1 MIQKHRIA
9 TNIGKDQKV
18 TVELK
23 QDFDVLEILSLKF
36 TQQQIYTSMC
46 SDYGVVCGRITANN
60 GFGIGNA
67 RVSIFIPLLEEDE
80 NDPVISVL
88 YPYKEVTDKN
98 DNGYRYNLLPSR
110 KQHGGH
116 AQTGTFPDQS
126 DILENEA
133 VLEVYEKYYN
143 YTVKTNN
150 AGDFMIW
157 GVPIGVQT
165 VHIDVDLSDIGCF
178 SLRPADLKRLGIGVD
193 NFKNNYTF
201 KSSEDLNSLPQI
213 ISFDRSVEVYPFWGN
228 EELCEIGITR
238 TDFDLSERGVNIQP
252 KAYLIGGVFTD
263 SSKNS
268 VNKNCIP
275 RRKMGRKCDLVTKS
289 ANIEA
294 IRFMPI
300 KDEFNRPYLEFLPID
315 EDIPDDGGFVLPVE
329 MNMDY
334 VITNEFGENEITN
347 DPNKG
352 IPTSACYRFRFNLND
367 KSLERTR
374 ANADFLVPNIRE
386 FQKVIQT
393 GATPSQTGYT
403 IDDSS
408 YYFGTQYSGYP
419 SDALSLILNNQNG
432 EYYPQDYFYRFTY
445 NKVYTVSSF
454 HSHFF
459 GVDAITKGL
468 APTAAYTVG
477 VFGAPIDDL
486 TTKYNFANINETT
499 PSEEEDCGDKLT
511 PPSNFGVKNY
521 TFKLLISD
529 VLLAIENL
537 FNIVTLLFFNVLSKL
552 FISIGTSFENT
563 CFLGICPLGSL
574 GRRMKNVGYSL
585 MDTGQ
590 KGLPLVSYPECDE
603 CSTEALSSNGE
614 SDLNYCVVGEV
625 KFYVTDFGI
634 LSNPIGIITGSTP
647 SGYLTFTQPTN
658 GECVN
663 ATTPTSV
670 NNFLSIQQNY
680 GIKTDTGVFP
690 LSASNTTGEL
700 FIKYSTIGG
709 NNLLVFNDPSN
720 SFIVQNGVFTYDVVS
735 LDYGENGPITDPIV
749 PLESGCGV
757 YDTPYNESLISLYYT
772 QTGSTEA
779 SRGGVATISDGT
791 DVVATNVS
799 DSDGYALPKSYNGKS
814 YTRTT
819 ISGKSEFMNGIF
831 YMVPGS
837 QSNKRLL
844 DILSEYYRRKRVG
857 KMFCGGI
864 VNYGFIDNWLSG
876 SLYFTQFKA
885 KKFRKLADATSES
898 VLKYCRNLARFVFDQ
913 NRFYY
918 RSASFKTTTG
928 FDKNNLNRPTTIVDL
943 GPRDEFI
950 KEICIDESL
959 DPNCSVARSIG
970 ATSYKPLGDLLGLA
984 INYRMDVADATGSLD
999 MFFSNKGFRYKLGIR
1014 NVLDGDILQL
1024 LSINNEVGIEEFD
1037 LENPK
1042 YLGYRYDTLDPELNK
1057 PFFQISGSYGPLPVT
1072 MELDEDGERVRLCL
1086 NEPGRLTESSQ
1097 PVPFY
1102 LWDKGGTGFGPGGA
1116 GRSNQSWN
1124 YSSLEL
1130 QPLQGMT
1137 YGYTLTGSYSDPS
1150 DKYMLLPMTKTN
1162 NGVTGNTNLNLTD
1175 DVDYDVV
1182 STNSGYTEYNS
1193 EYPGF
1198 TYLYVTGGTET
1209 VPTSGKLFVRYGN
1222 AGNDTTNPM
1231 SGATGWQ
1238 VINWTDTTDLV
1249 IPRREDYYSG
1259 NKQILSTPYQFYF
1272 GLIAGKSGMD
1282 KFIDLYGPKD
1292 AFTSED

>member
-98 DNGYRYNLLPSR
+98 DDGYRYNLLPSR

-116 AQTGTFPDQS
+116 ASTGTFPDQS
-126 DILENEA
+126 DILENES
-133 VLEVYEKYYN
+133 VLEVYEKYYK
-143 YTVKTNN
+143 YTVKTNG

-157 GVPIGVQT
+157 GVPVGVQT

-178 SLRPADLKRLGIGVD
+178 SLRPADFKRLGIGVD
-193 NFKNNYTF
+193 NFKNSYTF

-263 SSKNS
+263 TYKNS

-300 KDEFNRPYLEFLPID
+300 KDEQNRPYLEYLPID

-403 IDDSS
+403 INDSS

-419 SDALSLILNNQNG
+419 SDAQSLILNNQNG

-459 GVDAITKGL
+459 GVDAVTKGL
-468 APTAAYTVG
+468 TPTAAYTVG
-477 VFGAPIDDL
+477 LFGAPIDDL

-521 TFKLLISD
+521 TFQLLIAD
-529 VLLAIENL
+529 FLLVLDYVIKW
-537 FNIVTLLFFNVLSKL
+537 VTLQFLNFAIKDILGPL
-552 FISIGTSFENT
+552 AEIMISIGVVEKAGRSLRRSTSKLQINNT
-563 CFLGICPLGSL
+563 TKLSL
-574 GRRMKNVGYSL
+574 IN
-585 MDTGQ
+585 
-590 KGLPLVSYPECDE
+590 YPECVE
-603 CSTEALSSNGE
+603 CSQDNLTGGNGDAGSEENCKVATIKFTGITTNEYDRRIKIGPLLSSGQ
-614 SDLNYCVVGEV
+614 
-625 KFYVTDFGI
+625 
-634 LSNPIGIITGSTP
+634 ITGFTDTGLCSTVAPLNSLIGLYNEQYAYVLEYSGKTSFLDP
-647 SGYLTFTQPTN
+647 SSGGSYLYLIGLDIYLNDRDFIFNEAIEYFVNVRKIGTFQSS
-658 GECVN
+658 
-663 ATTPTSV
+663 TTPT
-670 NNFLSIQQNY
+670 
-680 GIKTDTGVFP
+680 T
-690 LSASNTTGEL
+690 NT
-700 FIKYSTIGG
+700 
-709 NNLLVFNDPSN
+709 
-720 SFIVQNGVFTYDVVS
+720 
-735 LDYGENGPITDPIV
+735 
-749 PLESGCGV
+749 LESGCDA
-757 YDTPYNESLISLYYT
+757 YDTLYDEMLATGYFVKSGTSTIYKPTLSVGDDVISTLM
-772 QTGSTEA
+772 S
-779 SRGGVATISDGT
+779 GGGRAIPGTAPFGPPINGLAQCRDMEGEVRYLFVATPSYRSEFANGVFYIVPGT
-791 DVVATNVS
+791 Q
-799 DSDGYALPKSYNGKS
+799 
-814 YTRTT
+814 
-819 ISGKSEFMNGIF
+819 SGK
-831 YMVPGS
+831 
-837 QSNKRLL
+837 RLSG
-844 DILSEYYRRKRVG
+844 ILSEYYKRKRVG

-898 VLKYCRNLARFVFDQ
+898 VLKYCRNLVRFVFDQ

-928 FDKNNLNRPTTIVDL
+928 FDRLNLNRPTTIVDL

-950 KEICIDESL
+950 KEICIDKSL
-959 DPNCSVARSIG
+959 DPNCSVSRSIG

-984 INYRMDVADATGSLD
+984 INYRMDVADGSGDLD
-999 MFFSNKGFRYKLGIR
+999 MFFSNKGFQNKLGIR

-1024 LSINNEVGIEEFD
+1024 LSINNEAGIEEFD

-1042 YLGYRYDTLDPELNK
+1042 YLGYRFDTLDPELN
-1057 PFFQISGSYGPLPVT
+1057 PSFYQISGSWGPLPIT

-1102 LWDKGGTGFGPGGA
+1102 LWDKGGTGFGPGGT

-1124 YSSLEL
+1124 YSSLQL

-1137 YGYTLTGSYSDPS
+1137 YGYTLTGSHSDPS
-1150 DKYMLLPMTKTN
+1150 DKYMLLPITKTN
-1162 NGVTGNTNLNLTD
+1162 NGVIGSTNLNLTD
-1175 DVDYDVV
+1175 DVDFDVV
-1182 STNSGYTEYNS
+1182 YSGTSTGYTIYNS
-1193 EYPGF
+1193 EYPG
-1198 TYLYVTGGTET
+1198 YT
-1209 VPTSGKLFVRYGN
+1209 VLRVTSGSIDQPSTGTLHIRYGN
-1222 AGNDTTNPM
+1222 AGTD
-1231 SGATGWQ
+1231 GIVGWQ
-1238 VINWTDTTDLV
+1238 TISWTSSTDLV

-1272 GLIAGKSGMD
+1272 GLLEGKSGMD
-1282 KFIDLYGPKD
+1282 KFIDLYGPKG

>member
-98 DNGYRYNLLPSR
+98 DDGYRYNLLPSR

-116 AQTGTFPDQS
+116 ASTGTFPDQS

-143 YTVKTNN
+143 YTVKTNS

-165 VHIDVDLSDIGCF
+165 VHVDVDLSDIGCF
-178 SLRPADLKRLGIGVD
+178 SLRPADFKRLGIGVD

-252 KAYLIGGVFTD
+252 TAYLIGGVFTD
-263 SSKNS
+263 TYKNS

-367 KSLERTR
+367 TSLERTR
-374 ANADFLVPNIRE
+374 TNADFLVPNIRE
-386 FQKVIQT
+386 FQKVTQT
-393 GATPSQTGYT
+393 GATVSQTGYT

-445 NKVYTVSSF
+445 NKVYTISSF

-468 APTAAYTVG
+468 RTTAASTVG
-477 VFGAPIDDL
+477 LFGAPLDDL
-486 TTKYNFANINETT
+486 TTKYNFANINEIT

-521 TFKLLISD
+521 TFQLLIADFLMSLDYLIKWVTLQALNFIVKDILGPLAEVMISIGVVKKAGRGLRRTTSKLQINNVSKLTLVNYPECEECSSEDLVKGGNGDVSELENCIVAKIRLTGTTDNAYDRVVMLGPISGFTDTGDCVGQTPLTSREILILNQTEYVLEYNEEIIFLNPDDGGSYLYGGNVLGFKLNDRDYVFKEAIEYTVNVRRIGTFKSNPPTPTSTLETGCQIYDTLYNEKLATGYFVTSGNTRIYKPLLSPGDDVQSTLIAGSGTAIAGTNPSGPSFSGRVCRDIESEVRYLFTATPSYRSEFSNGVFYIVPGTQTSKRLSD
-529 VLLAIENL
+529 VLL
-537 FNIVTLLFFNVLSKL
+537 
-552 FISIGTSFENT
+552 
-563 CFLGICPLGSL
+563 
-574 GRRMKNVGYSL
+574 
-585 MDTGQ
+585 
-590 KGLPLVSYPECDE
+590 
-603 CSTEALSSNGE
+603 
-614 SDLNYCVVGEV
+614 
-625 KFYVTDFGI
+625 
-634 LSNPIGIITGSTP
+634 
-647 SGYLTFTQPTN
+647 
-658 GECVN
+658 
-663 ATTPTSV
+663 
-670 NNFLSIQQNY
+670 
-680 GIKTDTGVFP
+680 
-690 LSASNTTGEL
+690 
-700 FIKYSTIGG
+700 
-709 NNLLVFNDPSN
+709 
-720 SFIVQNGVFTYDVVS
+720 
-735 LDYGENGPITDPIV
+735 
-749 PLESGCGV
+749 
-757 YDTPYNESLISLYYT
+757 
-772 QTGSTEA
+772 
-779 SRGGVATISDGT
+779 
-791 DVVATNVS
+791 
-799 DSDGYALPKSYNGKS
+799 
-814 YTRTT
+814 
-819 ISGKSEFMNGIF
+819 
-831 YMVPGS
+831 
-837 QSNKRLL
+837 
-844 DILSEYYRRKRVG
+844 EYYKRKRVG

-918 RSASFKTTTG
+918 RSSSFKTTTG
-928 FDKNNLNRPTTIVDL
+928 FDIKNLNRPTTIVDL

-950 KEICIDESL
+950 KEICIDKSL
-959 DPNCSVARSIG
+959 DPNCSVTRSIG
-970 ATSYKPLGDLLGLA
+970 ATSYKSLGDLLGLA
-984 INYRMDVADATGSLD
+984 INYRMDVANDKGDLD
-999 MFFSNKGFRYKLGIR
+999 MFFSNKGFQYKLGIR

-1024 LSINNEVGIEEFD
+1024 LSINNEAGIEEFD

-1102 LWDKGGTGFGPGGA
+1102 LWDKGGTGFGPGGD

-1124 YSSLEL
+1124 YTSLQL

-1137 YGYTLTGSYSDPS
+1137 YGYTLTGSHSDPS

-1162 NGVTGNTNLNLTD
+1162 PGVIGSTELNLTD
-1175 DVDYDVV
+1175 DVDFDVV
-1182 STNSGYTEYNS
+1182 ISNSGYTEYNS

-1198 TYLYVTGGTET
+1198 TYLYVTSGTTEQPLT
-1209 VPTSGKLFVRYGN
+1209 GKLFVRYGN

-1238 VINWTDTTDLV
+1238 SIDWTSTTDII
-1249 IPRREDYYSG
+1249 IPEREDYYSG

>member
-98 DNGYRYNLLPSR
+98 DDGYRYNLLPSR

-116 AQTGTFPDQS
+116 EATGTFPDQS
-126 DILENEA
+126 DILEREEY
-133 VLEVYEKYYN
+133 LEVFEKYYK
-143 YTVKTNN
+143 YTVKTNG

-165 VHIDVDLSDIGCF
+165 VHIDVDLSDVGCF
-178 SLRPADLKRLGIGVD
+178 SLRPADFQRLGIGVD

-201 KSSEDLNSLPQI
+201 KSSEDLESLPQI
-213 ISFDRSVEVYPFWGN
+213 ISFDRNVEVYPFWGN

-263 SSKNS
+263 TYKNS

-300 KDEFNRPYLEFLPID
+300 KDEQNRPYLEYLPID

-367 KSLERTR
+367 NSLERTR
-374 ANADFLVPNIRE
+374 TNADFLVPNIRE
-386 FQKVIQT
+386 FQKIVQT
-393 GATPSQTGYT
+393 GSTSSQTGYT
-403 IDDSS
+403 IDDNS

-419 SDALSLILNNQNG
+419 SDAQSLILNNKNG

-459 GVDAITKGL
+459 GVDAVTKGL
-468 APTAAYTVG
+468 RATAGATAG
-477 VFGAPIDDL
+477 LFGAPVDDL

-521 TFKLLISD
+521 TFQLLIAD
-529 VLLAIENL
+529 FLMALDYLIKWIILQALNFLVKDLLSPLAE
-537 FNIVTLLFFNVLSKL
+537 TM
-552 FISIGTSFENT
+552 ISIGVVKKA
-563 CFLGICPLGSL
+563 
-574 GRRMKNVGYSL
+574 GRRLRRATSKLQINNVSKL
-585 MDTGQ
+585 T
-590 KGLPLVSYPECDE
+590 LVNYPECEE
-603 CSTEALSSNGE
+603 CSSEDLVKGGNGDVSELENCIVAKIKLTGTTTNSYDRVISLGAISGFTDVGNCSTVPPVINYNYLITDQILYVLEYNEEIIFLNPEDGGSYLYGNVITGYKLNDRDFVFKEAIEYTVNVRKIGTF
-614 SDLNYCVVGEV
+614 
-625 KFYVTDFGI
+625 K
-634 LSNPIGIITGSTP
+634 SNPTTTSTLETGCEIYDTLYNEKLATGYFVTSGDTRTYKPTLSAGDDVQSTLIAGSGTAVAGTNPSGPNFSGSICRDMESEVRYLFTATP
-647 SGYLTFTQPTN
+647 SYRSEF
-658 GECVN
+658 
-663 ATTPTSV
+663 A
-670 NNFLSIQQNY
+670 
-680 GIKTDTGVFP
+680 
-690 LSASNTTGEL
+690 
-700 FIKYSTIGG
+700 
-709 NNLLVFNDPSN
+709 
-720 SFIVQNGVFTYDVVS
+720 NGVFY
-735 LDYGENGPITDPIV
+735 IV
-749 PLESGCGV
+749 PG
-757 YDTPYNESLISLYYT
+757 T
-772 QTGSTEA
+772 QT
-779 SRGGVATISDGT
+779 AT
-791 DVVATNVS
+791 
-799 DSDGYALPKSYNGKS
+799 
-814 YTRTT
+814 
-819 ISGKSEFMNGIF
+819 
-831 YMVPGS
+831 
-837 QSNKRLL
+837 RLSAVL
-844 DILSEYYRRKRVG
+844 LEYYRRKRVG

-928 FDKNNLNRPTTIVDL
+928 FDRKNLNRPTTIVDL

-950 KEICIDESL
+950 KEICIDKSL

-970 ATSYKPLGDLLGLA
+970 TTTYKPLGDLLGLA
-984 INYRMDVADATGSLD
+984 INYRMDVANGSGDLD
-999 MFFSNKGFRYKLGIR
+999 MFFTNKGFQNKLGIR

-1024 LSINNEVGIEEFD
+1024 LSINNEAGIEEFD

-1057 PFFQISGSYGPLPVT
+1057 TFYQISGSWGPLPVT

-1102 LWDKGGTGFGPGGA
+1102 LWDKGGTGFGPGGT

-1124 YSSLEL
+1124 YSSLQL

-1150 DKYMLLPMTKTN
+1150 DKYMLLPITKTN
-1162 NGVTGNTNLNLTD
+1162 NGVVGSTNLNLTD

-1182 STNSGYTEYNS
+1182 STNSGYTVYNS

-1222 AGNDTTNPM
+1222 AGNDTSNPM
-1231 SGATGWQ
+1231 TGATGWQ

-1249 IPRREDYYSG
+1249 IPRREDYYNG

-1272 GLIAGKSGMD
+1272 GLLAGKSGMD

>member
-98 DNGYRYNLLPSR
+98 EDGFRYNLLPSR

-116 AQTGTFPDQS
+116 SATGTFPDQS
-126 DILENEA
+126 DILEREEY
-133 VLEVYEKYYN
+133 LEVFEKYYK
-143 YTVKTNN
+143 YTVKTNG

-178 SLRPADLKRLGIGVD
+178 SLRPADFQRLGIGVD
-193 NFKNNYTF
+193 SFKNNYTF
-201 KSSEDLNSLPQI
+201 KSSEDLGSLPQI
-213 ISFDRSVEVYPFWGN
+213 ISFDRNVEVYPFWGN

-238 TDFDLSERGVNIQP
+238 TDFDLSERGVNVKP
-252 KAYLIGGVFTD
+252 TAYLIGGVFTD
-263 SSKNS
+263 TYKNS

-300 KDEFNRPYLEFLPID
+300 KDEQNRPYLEYLPID

-386 FQKVIQT
+386 FQKID
-393 GATPSQTGYT
+393 GT

-419 SDALSLILNNQNG
+419 SDAQSLILNNQNG
-432 EYYPQDYFYRFTY
+432 EYYPRDYFYRFTY

-459 GVDAITKGL
+459 GVDAVTKGL
-468 APTAAYTVG
+468 RATGASTVG
-477 VFGAPIDDL
+477 LFGAPVNDL
-486 TTKYNFANINETT
+486 TTKYNFANINEIT

-521 TFKLLISD
+521 TFQLLIAD
-529 VLLAIENL
+529 FLMALDYLIKW
-537 FNIVTLLFFNVLSKL
+537 VTLQAINFLVKDLLSPL
-552 FISIGTSFENT
+552 AETMISIGVVKKA
-563 CFLGICPLGSL
+563 
-574 GRRMKNVGYSL
+574 GRRLRRSTSKLQINNVSKL
-585 MDTGQ
+585 T
-590 KGLPLVSYPECDE
+590 LVNYPECEE
-603 CSTEALSSNGE
+603 CSSEDLVKGGNGDVSE
-614 SDLNYCVVGEV
+614 LENCIVAKIKLTGTTTNSYDR
-625 KFYVTDFGI
+625 
-634 LSNPIGIITGSTP
+634 IISLGAI
-647 SGYLTFTQPTN
+647 SGF
-658 GECVN
+658 
-663 ATTPTSV
+663 
-670 NNFLSIQQNY
+670 
-680 GIKTDTGVFP
+680 TDTGDCSTVPPVINYNYLITDQILYVLEYNEEIIFLNPDDGGSYLYGNVITGYKLNDRDFVFKEAIEYTVNVRKIGTFKSNP
-690 LSASNTTGEL
+690 TTTSTLETGCEIYDTLYNERLATGYFVTSGNTRTYKATLSAGDDVQSTLIAGSGTAVAGTNPSGPNFSSSICRDMESEVRYL
-700 FIKYSTIGG
+700 FTAT
-709 NNLLVFNDPSN
+709 PSYR
-720 SFIVQNGVFTYDVVS
+720 SEFANGVFY
-735 LDYGENGPITDPIV
+735 IV
-749 PLESGCGV
+749 PG
-757 YDTPYNESLISLYYT
+757 T
-772 QTGSTEA
+772 QT
-779 SRGGVATISDGT
+779 ATRLS
-791 DVVATNVS
+791 NV
-799 DSDGYALPKSYNGKS
+799 
-814 YTRTT
+814 
-819 ISGKSEFMNGIF
+819 
-831 YMVPGS
+831 
-837 QSNKRLL
+837 LL
-844 DILSEYYRRKRVG
+844 EYYKRKRVG

-928 FDKNNLNRPTTIVDL
+928 FDRLNLNRPTTIVDL

-950 KEICIDESL
+950 KEICIDKSL

-984 INYRMDVADATGSLD
+984 INYRMDVANGSGDLD
-999 MFFSNKGFRYKLGIR
+999 MFFTNKGFKNKLGIS

-1024 LSINNEVGIEEFD
+1024 LSINNEAGIEEFD

-1102 LWDKGGTGFGPGGA
+1102 LWDKGGTGFGPGGT

-1124 YSSLEL
+1124 YSSLQL

-1150 DKYMLLPMTKTN
+1150 DKYMLLPITKTD
-1162 NGVTGNTNLNLTD
+1162 NGVIGSTNLNLTD

-1182 STNSGYTEYNS
+1182 STNSGYTVYNS

-1249 IPRREDYYSG
+1249 IPRREDYYNG